1 MADLGSKNN
10 PLTNLYAGSLV
21 LSSGNIPLTGQFY
34 NVKDYGAVG
43 NGSTDDTTAI
53 QAAFTAATPGTVVFP
68 SGSYV
73 MKQTITFLQGQ
84 GILFTGNPTIKF
96 SLTGTVSGFVVGPSG
111 SPVAGGVLIAGNAT
125 IDMQST
131 GGTVCTLGGNEGYTF
146 GPADGTLQIK
156 NPTGN
161 VIDIGALDNT
171 QALHNITVQNL
182 EVVSGIPGDF
192 INFKANNYTV
202 SPNVAPYIV
211 VTNVK
216 HCSNYPAITGVVGRC
231 VRFNLN
237 AVGPEANLNG
247 LTVEC

>member
-1 MADLGSKNN
+1 
-10 PLTNLYAGSLV
+10 
-21 LSSGNIPLTGQFY
+21 
-34 NVKDYGAVG
+34 
-43 NGSTDDTTAI
+43 
-53 QAAFTAATPGTVVFP
+53 
-68 SGSYV
+68 
-73 MKQTITFLQGQ
+73 
-84 GILFTGNPTIKF
+84 
-96 SLTGTVSGFVVGPSG
+96 
-111 SPVAGGVLIAGNAT
+111 GNAT

-211 VTNVK
+211 RTTVR

-247 LTVEC
+247 LTVECCTFDTGSTTVPVFIQSSLSGSGKGSIGVPLRDCTFNQLAGSASSMVDVDSATTAQNTWGVVLENCAPFAVTGTAMFSSTLVSNLLANAHLVVNGMLSAYENRKLFD